1 VPINLAP
8 LSRYAVRRAG
18 REATGIDLSSVE
30 PTAQSGRERRAPRE
44 RAFLTARIA
53 YNNGSLTL
61 PCTVMQISTTGAKIS
76 VPAETNLPELFHI
89 SIPQKSVDC
98 RARLIWR
105 RGDMAALAFT
115 PVDAPIEAPSA
126 DASAGRIKA
135 LLAENEKLKARIGK
149 LTAQIARL
157 TND

>member
-1 VPINLAP
+1 
-8 LSRYAVRRAG
+8 VRRAG

-44 RAFLTARIA
+44 RAFLAANIS

-61 PCTVMQISTTGAKIS
+61 SCTVMQISATGAKIN
-76 VPAETNLPELFHI
+76 VPAQTNLPEVFQI
-89 SIPQKSVDC
+89 SIPQKSVER

-105 RGDMAALAFT
+105 RGDTAAIAFA
-115 PVDAPIEAPSA
+115 PVAVPVEAPA
-126 DASAGRIKA
+126 DDPAAARIGA

-157 TND
+157 TSD